1 MEQAVKKL
9 QDEITGSQN
18 NPYIQVIGNFLIQH
32 VQANPECV
40 EKIMEK
46 GKSISKSLEAM
57 KNEALKKQS
66 NGMAMLT
73 DAEGYAI
80 VLKYFGIDGNPVP
93 MNAIGSP
100 GKSTSTPQMQFERE
114 NSFHV
119 TLDEFL

>member
-32 VQANPECV
+32 VQAHPECA
-40 EKIMEK
+40 EKIVVK
-46 GKSISKSLEAM
+46 SKSIAKSLEAM
-57 KNEALKKQS
+57 KSEARKKQS

-80 VLKYFGIDGNPVP
+80 VLKYFEIDGQPVQAAQTIQP
-93 MNAIGSP
+93 EPEVSRFDV
-100 GKSTSTPQMQFERE
+100 K
-114 NSFHV
+114 
-119 TLDEFL
+119 LDDFM

>member
-57 KNEALKKQS
+57 KNEARKKQS

-80 VLKYFGIDGNPVP
+80 VLKYFGIDGQPVQAAQTIQSEP
-93 MNAIGSP
+93 EVSRFDV
-100 GKSTSTPQMQFERE
+100 K
-114 NSFHV
+114 
-119 TLDEFL
+119 LDDFM